1 MIHLFPYRKV
11 QINSSKS
18 REDIC
23 TVLQSATDSGN
34 FLLST
39 DAKYTGQA
47 YPSHFK
53 ICPRKNDNRNYFLPV
68 INSTITGTIAER
80 EEGCVIDAVMQVDL
94 ATRFLSIFRVIFLGS
109 IFLYGFFG
117 FLANGSGNISFA
129 LMSLVL
135 LIVSETIMRLSF
147 RNLEWEK
154 MLEELKKLIC

>member
-23 TVLQSATDSGN
+23 TVLQSVTDSGN

-47 YPSHFK
+47 YSSHFK

-68 INSTITGTIAER
+68 INSTITGTITER
-80 EEGCVIDAVMQVDL
+80 EEGCVIDAVMQVDIV
-94 ATRFLSIFRVIFLGS
+94 TRFLSIFRVIFLGS

-117 FLANGSGNISFA
+117 LLANGSGNISFA

-147 RNLEWEK
+147 RNLEWDK

>member
-11 QINSSKS
+11 QINSSKF
-18 REDIC
+18 REVIC
-23 TVLQSATDSGN
+23 TALQSATDSRN

-39 DAKYTGQA
+39 DAKYTGQV

-68 INSTITGTIAER
+68 INSTITGTITEK
-80 EEGCVIDAVMQVDL
+80 EEGCVIDVVMQVD
-94 ATRFLSIFRVIFLGS
+94 
-109 IFLYGFFG
+109 
-117 FLANGSGNISFA
+117 GSGNISFT

-135 LIVSETIMRLSF
+135 LIVSEIIMRLSF

>member
-23 TVLQSATDSGN
+23 TVLQSATDSRN

-68 INSTITGTIAER
+68 INSTITGTITEK

-117 FLANGSGNISFA
+117 FLVNGSGNISFT

-135 LIVSETIMRLSF
+135 LIVSETIMRLGF

>member
-1 MIHLFPYRKV
+1 MIHFFPYMQV
-11 QINSSKS
+11 QIDSAKS

-23 TVLQSATDSGN
+23 TVLQSATDSRN

-47 YPSHFK
+47 YPSHFR

-68 INSTITGTIAER
+68 INTTITGTITER

-109 IFLYGFFG
+109 IFLFGFFG
-117 FLANGSGNISFA
+117 LLVNGSGNISFA